1 MDYKFDFIVIAG
13 RSSYRRSAPKI
24 SKSTTP
30 APASSASSVLVRS
43 EPKSGGFV
51 ANMVATVADGYIW
64 ATGSAMA
71 HRAMDAIVGPRT
83 IQIENV
89 PVAQFQGCWSI
100 FQQVVSELGF
110 EGSLDSRSTG
120 VVVACPTQSL
130 VWKRVL
136 EFLGWSSFFKCLPF
150 ELPEDVVNK
159 TLQIIL
165 ELQFF
170 KLSLFDLCC
179 HNSSKT
185 FQQPFISAI
194 KSYSFRLFSS
204 LPGVLTPV
212 RGESL
217 KL

>member
-1 MDYKFDFIVIAG
+1 M
-13 RSSYRRSAPKI
+13 
-24 SKSTTP
+24 
-30 APASSASSVLVRS
+30 
-43 EPKSGGFV
+43 
-51 ANMVATVADGYIW
+51 ANMDFYDKHNMAAFLQKP
-64 ATGSAMA
+64 TGSEEF
-71 HRAMDAIVGPRT
+71 HQIV
-83 IQIENV
+83 
-89 PVAQFQGCWSI
+89 
-100 FQQVVSELGF
+100 
-110 EGSLDSRSTG
+110 
-120 VVVACPTQSL
+120 
-130 VWKRVL
+130 
-136 EFLGWSSFFKCLPF
+136 EFLVGSHISFFKCLPF
-150 ELPEDVVNK
+150 ELPEDVENK